1 MKIIAEC
8 GINWQ
13 GDIHVAAEM
22 IRQAKINGADAV
34 KFQLYSSQALWGDDS
49 RKHLELSLDDWYFL
63 VGYAERQKIDIF
75 PSVFDEERLE
85 WCKVMGITKYKIPW
99 RVLRDDPDLVDKVH
113 EAAID
118 MLVVSCLLDEKYKL
132 PPYDGDYLQ
141 LTEGYPCYWPEPYS
155 CEFEGISDHTL
166 GISYALNSIA
176 QGATIIEKH
185 FSLQKQFA
193 GKTGRGNDHVCSM
206 TPHDLYLLSTLG
218 REMESTRGG
227 E

>member
-1 MKIIAEC
+1 MYIIAEC

-13 GDIHVAAEM
+13 GDIAVACEL
-22 IRQAKINGADAV
+22 IRQARMNGADAV

-63 VGYAERQKIDIF
+63 VGYADRQKIDIF

-85 WCKVMGITKYKIPW
+85 WCIDMGITKYKIPW
-99 RVLRDDPDLVDKVH
+99 RVLRDDPDLVDRVH

-118 MLVVSCLLDEKYKL
+118 MLVVSCPLDEKYKL
-132 PPYDGDYLQ
+132 PPCDANFLQ

-166 GISYALNSIA
+166 GISYALYSIA
-176 QGATIIEKH
+176 HGAGIIEKH
-185 FSLQKQFA
+185 FTLQKQYPGIT
-193 GKTGRGNDHVCSM
+193 GKGNDHVCSM
-206 TPHDLYLLSTLG
+206 DAHELYLLSTLG
-218 REMESTRGG
+218 REIELTRGIL
-227 E
+227 